1 MANIEWIE
9 ETATRLSETDLRP
22 LVDRD
27 LAVEIA
33 RARDL
38 GIDHP
43 SDRVDAF
50 IAGLGPLFR
59 WFSTAHRD
67 FPWRR
72 TRDPW
77 AVIVAEIL
85 LQRTHATKVAEVYQ
99 TFHDRFAD
107 PAAVHEASREEVFET
122 VEPLGFGNKKT
133 QTLKALAAAVELQHD
148 GTVPNDLEALQALP
162 RIGPYTARAC
172 LCFAFGDPL
181 ALVDA
186 NVATVAEHTL
196 RYDSPRRAHKDDA
209 LYALLDALIPDEPDG
224 ARVFN
229 LAILDT
235 RPLVCDR
242 EPDDRVCPFGETCSE
257 ASL

>member
-1 MANIEWIE
+1 MAKIEWIE
-9 ETATRLSETDLRP
+9 ETATRLSETDLQP

-33 RARDL
+33 RTEDL

-43 SDRVDAF
+43 ADRVDAF
-50 IAGLGPLFR
+50 IAGLEPLFR
-59 WFSTAHRD
+59 WFSSSHRD

-85 LQRTHATKVAEVYQ
+85 LQRTHATKVAEVYRN
-99 TFHDRFAD
+99 FHDRFAD
-107 PAAVHEASREEVFET
+107 PAAVHQASREGVFET

-133 QTLKALAAAVELQHD
+133 QTLKSLAEAVEVRHD
-148 GTVPNDLEALQALP
+148 GTVPNDLKALQALP

-172 LCFAFGDPL
+172 LCFAFGQPL
-181 ALVDA
+181 ALVDT
-186 NVATVAEHTL
+186 NVAIVAEHAL
-196 RYDSPRRAHKDDA
+196 GYDSPRRAHKDDM
-209 LYALLDALIPDEPDG
+209 LYAFLDALILDEPGG

-235 RPLVCDR
+235 RTLVCDR
-242 EPDDRVCPFGETCSE
+242 EVDDRVCPFGETCSE
-257 ASL
+257 AGQ

>member
-1 MANIEWIE
+1 MVKIEWIE

-27 LAVEIA
+27 RAVEIA
-33 RARDL
+33 RTEDL
-38 GIDHP
+38 GV
-43 SDRVDAF
+43 DRPADRIDAF
-50 IAGLGPLFR
+50 IGGLGPLFR
-59 WFSTAHRD
+59 WFSTSHRD

-85 LQRTHATKVAEVYQ
+85 LQRTHATKVAEVYRR
-99 TFHDRFAD
+99 FHDRFPD
-107 PAAVHEASREEVFET
+107 SAAVHEARRERVFET

-133 QTLKALAAAVELQHD
+133 QTLRSVAETVELQYD
-148 GTVPNDLEALQALP
+148 GTVPNDLDALQALP
-162 RIGPYTARAC
+162 RVGPYTARAC
-172 LCFAFGDPL
+172 LCFAFGEPL

-196 RYDSPRRAHKDDA
+196 GYDSPRRAHKDDA

-242 EPDDRVCPFGETCSE
+242 EPDDRVCPFDETCSE